1 MAFKYGSNSSL
12 SASDALV
19 RGIGLF
25 SIGLG
30 VAELVAPGKIAKT
43 FGLEGKENLLR
54 AYGLREIGSG
64 IGTLSINPVP
74 ALWSR
79 VGGDA
84 LDMATLAFGAKSG
97 DDRGKKNAMMGIA
110 AVAGIAALDAFA
122 ASMMAKRGGERP
134 PPADYSDRTGLPM
147 GIEAS
152 RGYYQQ
158 RKTRGPAVAHHD
170 VREDRV
176 HSGMRADEAEQG
188 GGGGS
193 RSGAEHRPA
202 LAGLGSG
209 SASDRASRPAQTE
222 TDPGLPPIPSGVAL
236 S

>member
-12 SASDALV
+12 SAGDALV

-54 AYGLREIGSG
+54 AYGVREIGSG
-64 IGTLSINPVP
+64 IGTLSTDPTP

-84 LDMATLAFGAKSG
+84 LDLATLAFGAKGS
-97 DDRGKKNAMMGIA
+97 DDRTKKNAMIGIA
-110 AVAGIAALDAFA
+110 AVAGITALDALA
-122 ASMMAKRGGERP
+122 ASLMKKRGGERP
-134 PPADYSDRTGLPM
+134 PPADYSDRSGLPM
-147 GIEAS
+147 GVEAS

-170 VREDRV
+170 AREDRV
-176 HSGMRADEAEQG
+176 HSGIRAEEEEQLDEHGTSRG
-188 GGGGS
+188 GDRRPIFGS
-193 RSGAEHRPA
+193 DNAGPDRSGRPE
-202 LAGLGSG
+202 
-209 SASDRASRPAQTE
+209 QTE
-222 TDPGLPPIPSGVAL
+222 TDIGLPPLPAGVAL

>member
-12 SASDALV
+12 SGSDALV

-79 VGGDA
+79 VGGDV
-84 LDMATLAFGAKSG
+84 LDAATLAFGAKGS
-97 DDRGKKNAMMGIA
+97 DDRTKKNAMYGIA

-122 ASMMAKRGGERP
+122 ASMMKKRGGERP
-134 PPADYSDRTGLPM
+134 PPADYSDRSGLPM
-147 GIEAS
+147 GVEAS

-158 RKTRGPAVAHHD
+158 RQTRGPAVAHHD
-170 VREDRV
+170 AREDGT
-176 HSGMRADEAEQG
+176 HSGARAEEHEGSTGARASSAGQRSAIG
-188 GGGGS
+188 GGDN
-193 RSGAEHRPA
+193 GAA
-202 LAGLGSG
+202 
-209 SASDRASRPAQTE
+209 DRAGRPEQTE
-222 TDPGLPPIPSGVAL
+222 TDLGQSPLPAGVAL

>member
-12 SASDALV
+12 SGSDALV

-43 FGLEGKENLLR
+43 FGLEGKEGLVR
-54 AYGLREIGSG
+54 AYGLREIGAG
-64 IGTLSINPVP
+64 IGTLSIDPVP

-79 VGGDA
+79 VGGDV
-84 LDMATLAFGAKSG
+84 LDAATLAFGAKGS
-97 DDRGKKNAMMGIA
+97 DDRTKKNAMIGIA

-122 ASMMAKRGGERP
+122 ASMMKKRGGERP
-134 PPADYSDRTGLPM
+134 PPADYSDRSGLPM
-147 GIEAS
+147 GVEAS

-158 RKTRGPAVAHHD
+158 KKTRGPAVAHHD
-170 VREDRV
+170 VREDRT
-176 HSGMRADEAEQG
+176 HSGARADEHDG
-188 GGGGS
+188 
-193 RSGAEHRPA
+193 RSGA
-202 LAGLGSG
+202 
-209 SASDRASRPAQTE
+209 SASSGGQRSAIGGGDNGAADRAGRPEQTE
-222 TDPGLPPIPSGVAL
+222 TDIGQPPLPAGVAL

>member
-12 SASDALV
+12 SAGDALV

-25 SIGLG
+25 SLGLG
-30 VAELVAPGKIAKT
+30 VAELVTPGRIAKT

-54 AYGLREIGSG
+54 AYGLREIGAG

-74 ALWSR
+74 ALWAR
-79 VGGDA
+79 VGGDV
-84 LDMATLAFGAKSG
+84 LDMATLAFGANR
-97 DDRGKKNAMMGIA
+97 DAEPAKKNAIVGIA

-122 ASMMAKRGGERP
+122 ASLMQKRGGARP
-134 PPADYSDRTGLPM
+134 APADYSDRTGLPM
-147 GIEAS
+147 GVEAS

-158 RKTRGPAVAHHD
+158 RKTRGPAVAQHD

-176 HSGMRADEAEQG
+176 HSGARAEDRRDERSP
-188 GGGGS
+188 GS
-193 RSGAEHRPA
+193 SA
-202 LAGLGSG
+202 G
-209 SASDRASRPAQTE
+209 SASPARPETTE
-222 TDPGLPPIPSGVAL
+222 TDIGSSPLPSGVAL

>member
-12 SASDALV
+12 SGSDALV

-43 FGLEGKENLLR
+43 FGLEGKEGLVR
-54 AYGLREIGSG
+54 AYGLREIGAG
-64 IGTLSINPVP
+64 IGTLSIDPVP

-79 VGGDA
+79 VGGDV
-84 LDMATLAFGAKSG
+84 LDAATLAFGA
-97 DDRGKKNAMMGIA
+97 RGSDERTKKNAMLGIA

-122 ASMMAKRGGERP
+122 ASMMKKRGGERP
-134 PPADYSDRTGLPM
+134 PPADYSDRSGLPM
-147 GIEAS
+147 GVEAS

-158 RKTRGPAVAHHD
+158 KKTRGPAVAHHD
-170 VREDRV
+170 ARDDRK
-176 HSGMRADEAEQG
+176 HSGARAGEREEG
-188 GGGGS
+188 GRATSSDAGRRAAIGGES
-193 RSGAEHRPA
+193 MAA
-202 LAGLGSG
+202 
-209 SASDRASRPAQTE
+209 DRAGRPEQTE
-222 TDPGLPPIPSGVAL
+222 TDIGQPPLPAGIAL

>member
-12 SASDALV
+12 SGADALV

-30 VAELVAPGKIAKT
+30 VAELVAPGKIARA
-43 FGLEGKENLLR
+43 FGLEGRETLLR

-64 IGTLSINPVP
+64 IGTLSVDPRP

-84 LDMATLAFGAKSG
+84 LDLATLAFGLKGA
-97 DDRGKKNAMMGIA
+97 DDRQKKNVTLGLA

-122 ASMMAKRGGERP
+122 ATLMGKRGGERP
-134 PPADYSDRTGLPM
+134 PPADYSDRSGLPK
-147 GIEAS
+147 GVEAS

-158 RKTRGPAVAHHD
+158 KPTTGPAVANHD
-170 VREDRV
+170 VRDDRM
-176 HSGMRADEAEQG
+176 HSGEAAG
-188 GGGGS
+188 DD
-193 RSGAEHRPA
+193 ARPE
-202 LAGLGSG
+202 
-209 SASDRASRPAQTE
+209 RTE
-222 TDPGLPPIPSGVAL
+222 TDTGAAPIPAGVAL